1 MSRLA
6 MPFSWLSALI
16 VGAAA
21 AVVCAYLAA
30 HFVPALQH
38 DTAPFWTSRY
48 FSASSQPPRYGIVA
62 LVWGSV
68 LTSGLALLIAYPLSL
83 AVALYCVVYAP
94 GLRGRLLARLID
106 AVASMPSI
114 VVGLWGLL
122 FLVPRSVGVQTWLS
136 RHLGAVPLLANPTG
150 STGRSVLAASV
161 VLAVIITPLMASLAR
176 EAFGRHTELWG
187 GALAIGA
194 TTWQAVRLVLLAG
207 ARPEL
212 RAARLLGLSRAL
224 AETVAVN
231 LVLAASFT
239 VDVEIVRG
247 DGASTL
253 ADTIANQFQEADT
266 NGLDALLASGAILL
280 ALNLGL
286 HLVSALAAR
295 RQG

>member
-1 MSRLA
+1 M
-6 MPFSWLSALI
+6 SAL
-16 VGAAA
+16 
-21 AVVCAYLAA
+21 
-30 HFVPALQH
+30 AL
-38 DTAPFWTSRY
+38 
-48 FSASSQPPRYGIVA
+48 
-62 LVWGSV
+62 
-68 LTSGLALLIAYPLSL
+68 
-83 AVALYCVVYAP
+83 
-94 GLRGRLLARLID
+94 
-106 AVASMPSI
+106 
-114 VVGLWGLL
+114 
-122 FLVPRSVGVQTWLS
+122 
-136 RHLGAVPLLANPTG
+136 
-150 STGRSVLAASV
+150 
-161 VLAVIITPLMASLAR
+161 
-176 EAFGRHTELWG
+176 
-187 GALAIGA
+187 GA

-286 HLVSALAAR
+286 RLMSALAAR